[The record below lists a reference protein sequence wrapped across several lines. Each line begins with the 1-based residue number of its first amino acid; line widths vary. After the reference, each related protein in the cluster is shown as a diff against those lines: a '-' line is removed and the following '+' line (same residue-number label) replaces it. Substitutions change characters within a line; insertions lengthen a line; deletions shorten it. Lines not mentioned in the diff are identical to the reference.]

1 MNPEIITVDN
11 SVEIRITNLEDRQAI
26 AIALVKAGYVVQQI
40 DKQDPSFGL
49 YSPTHY
55 IKFSAPVKV

>member
-40 DKQDPSFGL
+40 DKQDPSFPL
-49 YSPTHY
+49 YSPIHY
-55 IKFSAPVKV
+55 IKFSAPVNV